1 MLIQVSHQVMSPELI
16 QLIDAMVQAL
26 RMGLWM
32 IYQYIWRWCYGLYEI
47 ICIHMHIFF
56 INIYIYMHMMI
67 YHVYTYNCVEYNLE
81 QITSRNRCLPFL
93 TDATPKPSNGLFHR
107 FSDGHCPIMVLIVV
121 AESPP
126 FFLTATQQPR
136 QLDAN
141 NRLSLGEACFN
152 GEAAAPGRRP
162 QNPWLHHPTVPTST
176 ESPNPWVLK
185 RDRCFFHLKSNNPTY
200 KYAKLERISS
210 LRNYIPI

>member
-67 YHVYTYNCVEYNLE
+67 YHVYTYNCVEYNSE

-121 AESPP
+121 LNPLLFFWPP
-126 FFLTATQQPR
+126 PNNHDSWMPTIGFPWAKHASMERPRHRGGDPKIHGFIIQPF
-136 QLDAN
+136 Q
-141 NRLSLGEACFN
+141 
-152 GEAAAPGRRP
+152 PP
-162 QNPWLHHPTVPTST
+162 QNHQIHEFWRGIVVSFT
-176 ESPNPWVLK
+176 
-185 RDRCFFHLKSNNPTY
+185 
-200 KYAKLERISS
+200 
-210 LRNYIPI
+210 